1 MALNLAIFLAEL
13 TGGLLAGSLALIA
26 DSFHNLTDLTS
37 LVLVLIARRLQR
49 IPASDVHTFGFRRA
63 DVLAG
68 FVNAGILLVAMG
80 GVLTEAVDHLLH
92 PRAVNG
98 HVMLIIGSFGLVA
111 NTLGV
116 WLLHR
121 DASQDLGLKSAAL
134 HLVTDAASSVAV
146 VLGGWLLMSRG
157 WMWVDPALSVII
169 AAVAIWG
176 AVHLIREGVH
186 IIMEGTPRSLD
197 TSEVRAA
204 IERIDGIAGVEH
216 LHLWCIA
223 STEPSL
229 SATLRVA
236 NQPVAEAAVIV
247 RSVEREVAER
257 FGIGHTVLQ
266 VEVAGQDPA
275 SSMVSKGWRGPPL

>member
-49 IPASDVHTFGFRRA
+49 IPASDAHTFGFRRA

-157 WMWVDPALSVII
+157 WTWVDPALSVII

-266 VEVAGQDPA
+266 VEVAGQDPV